1 MNTEVQQIGGYE
13 QRVMAAVLEA
23 SVAWVRSFND
33 GNTDACVAAYT
44 PGAVMEAK
52 PMGRFEGR
60 QAIDDFWRPFMASGA
75 TDLVYRDVKLHV
87 VDAKT
92 VELSAS
98 WSMNVGYG
106 IITCERWVEEA
117 DGAWRLLFDAFE
129 IQEQYGA
136 TKP

>member
-1 MNTEVQQIGGYE
+1 
-13 QRVMAAVLEA
+13 
-23 SVAWVRSFND
+23 
-33 GNTDACVAAYT
+33 
-44 PGAVMEAK
+44 
-52 PMGRFEGR
+52 MGRFEGR

-98 WSMNVGYG
+98 WSMNVGHG